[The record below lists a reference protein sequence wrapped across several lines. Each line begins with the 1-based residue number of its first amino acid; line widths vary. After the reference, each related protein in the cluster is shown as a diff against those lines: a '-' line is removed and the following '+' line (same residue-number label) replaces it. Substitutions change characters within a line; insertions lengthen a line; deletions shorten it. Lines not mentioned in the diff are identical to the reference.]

1 MSNENEIIDDIGVND
16 ESPHKKN
23 DDDDIYDIFDEDSDT
38 IDADDTL
45 QVKTIKAICK
55 GMIMVILYSD
65 MPCNSN

>member
-45 QVKTIKAICK
+45 QVKTIKAIWK
-55 GMIMVILYSD
+55 VRIMEILYSD